1 MNTEDREKSIEWAKT
16 ILSDDNWCIVDTET
30 TGLGKLSQIVQ
41 IGAIASNGEQW
52 QSLVKPTIAID
63 EKATETHDISEEHV
77 KNALYF
83 DQVFLGLWRFV
94 KDRNL
99 IFYNAEFDL
108 KMFRQSLRAR
118 NIQIAFPTSDK
129 RKCRIFTNGGS
140 IHCAMKQ
147 YSQYV
152 GEWNEQYGEYKYQP
166 LPDSKHSALEDC
178 RATLS
183 VIKKMA
189 ETMWNDIPVK
199 EVKVDSIENVENSND
214 EDDDIPF

>member
-1 MNTEDREKSIEWAKT
+1 MNTDDREKSIEWAKT
-16 ILSDDNWCIVDTET
+16 ILSEDNWCIVDSET

-41 IGAIASNGEQW
+41 LGAISSDGEQW

-63 EKATETHDISEEHV
+63 EKATEVHGISEEHV
-77 KNALYF
+77 KNALYI
-83 DQVFLGLWRFV
+83 DRVFLDLWRFV
-94 KDRNL
+94 KDRSL

-108 KMFRQSLRAR
+108 KLFRQSLRAR
-118 NIQIAFPTSDK
+118 GIQIAFPTSDA

-147 YSQYV
+147 YSRYV

-178 RATLS
+178 RATLQ

-189 ETMWNDIPVK
+189 EADDNNYVIP
-199 EVKVDSIENVENSND
+199 ENAAIVAEDN
-214 EDDDIPF
+214 EDDMPR

>member
-1 MNTEDREKSIEWAKT
+1 MTKVNDRKESIEWAKA

-63 EKATETHDISEEHV
+63 EKATEIHGITYEHV
-77 KNALYF
+77 KDASYF
-83 DQVFLGLWRFV
+83 EQVFVDLWQFV
-94 KDRNL
+94 KDRSL

-108 KMFRQSLRAR
+108 KLFRQSLRAR

-147 YSQYV
+147 YSRYA
-152 GEWNEQYGEYKYQP
+152 GEWSEQYGEYKYQP

-178 RATLS
+178 YATLQ

-189 ETMWNDIPVK
+189 ETNYE
-199 EVKVDSIENVENSND
+199 EVAAQESNSTESSD
-214 EDDDIPF
+214 EDEDNIPF